1 MPAAD
6 EPFDLAGCL
15 RQARAKAPDACRQ
28 LVGRMYPLVAR
39 IVNAYL
45 PRGASAEDWHQE
57 AFLRMFLRLDQYR
70 AEAPFEHWLARLTVN
85 VCVDQLRR
93 HRGRRELR
101 WSDLDEK
108 EAAVLHAALTSAA
121 TAPEALAARELVNK
135 LLLGLAPED
144 HVVLRMLDL
153 EGRSVAEI
161 AQLLGRG
168 ESWVK
173 VRAFR
178 ARQQLRD
185 MLDRLHQEKSDG

>member
-6 EPFDLAGCL
+6 EPFDLASCL
-15 RQARAKAPDACRQ
+15 RQARAKEPDACRQ

-45 PRGASAEDWHQE
+45 PRGVSAEDWHQE

-70 AEAPFEHWLARLTVN
+70 ADAPFEHWLARLTVN
-85 VCVDQLRR
+85 VCLDQLRR
-93 HRGRRELR
+93 HRRRELR

-108 EAAVLHAALTSAA
+108 EAAVLHASLTSPSTAA
-121 TAPEALAARELVNK
+121 EALAARELVNK
-135 LLLGLAPED
+135 LMLGLAAED

-153 EGRSVAEI
+153 EGRSVAEV
-161 AQLLGRG
+161 AQLLDQG

-185 MLDRLHQEKSDG
+185 MLDRLHKERSDG